1 MVRVMAT
8 GVFDIIHL
16 GHLHY
21 LEESKKLGD
30 ELVVV
35 VATDSTVR
43 RRKHE
48 PITPE
53 KMRVELVSSLKPV
66 DKVVLGKEGGDIFD
80 IVKELKPDIITIGYD
95 QPFKENELEKEMA
108 KRGLKV
114 KVVRM
119 PHLDHDLDGTRKIIS
134 KILSMWSISKE
145 MERIEERPAEGT
157 KAPEAGA
164 GTQPGAKRPK
174 KGGRRRG

>member
-35 VATDSTVR
+35 VATDTTVR
-43 RRKHE
+43 KRKHE

-53 KMRVELVSSLKPV
+53 KMRCELVSSLKPV
-66 DKVVLGKEGGDIFD
+66 DKAVLGRDGGDIFE
-80 IVKELKPDIITIGYD
+80 IVKDLRPDIITLGYD
-95 QPFKENELEKEMA
+95 QPFDQQNLEKELA

-119 PHLDHDLDGTRKIIS
+119 PHLDHDLDGTRKIIN
-134 KILSMWSISKE
+134 KIIEFQTANQKLRE
-145 MERIEERPAEGT
+145 VERR
-157 KAPEAGA
+157 
-164 GTQPGAKRPK
+164 
-174 KGGRRRG
+174 

>member
-8 GVFDIIHL
+8 GVFDILHL

-35 VATDSTVR
+35 VATDTTVR
-43 RRKHE
+43 KRKHE

-53 KMRVELVSSLKPV
+53 KMRCELVASLKPV
-66 DKVVLGKEGGDIFD
+66 DKAVLGREGGDIFE
-80 IVKELKPDIITIGYD
+80 IVKDLRPDIITLGYD
-95 QPFKENELEKEMA
+95 QPFDQRNLEKELA

-134 KILSMWSISKE
+134 KI
-145 MERIEERPAEGT
+145 IEFQTANQKLREVEG
-157 KAPEAGA
+157 
-164 GTQPGAKRPK
+164 R
-174 KGGRRRG
+174 

>member
-1 MVRVMAT
+1 LVRVLAT

-35 VATDSTVR
+35 VATDKTVR
-43 RRKHE
+43 KRKHE

-53 KMRVELVSSLKPV
+53 AMRLELVQGLKPV
-66 DKVVLGKEGGDIFD
+66 DRAVLGKEGGDIYQ
-80 IVKELKPDIITIGYD
+80 IVSEIKPDIITIGYD
-95 QPFKENELEKEMA
+95 QPFEPEKLENDLMS
-108 KRGLKV
+108 RGIKA

-119 PHLDHDLDGTRKIIS
+119 PHLDHDLDGTRKIIR
-134 KILSMWSISKE
+134 KVIEFHDLQKTLSGVE
-145 MERIEERPAEGT
+145 
-157 KAPEAGA
+157 
-164 GTQPGAKRPK
+164 
-174 KGGRRRG
+174 KG

>member
-1 MVRVMAT
+1 MAT
-8 GVFDIIHL
+8 GVFDILHL

-35 VATDSTVR
+35 VATDTTVR
-43 RRKHE
+43 KRKHE

-53 KMRVELVSSLKPV
+53 KMRCELVASLKPV
-66 DKVVLGKEGGDIFD
+66 DKAVLGREGGDIFE
-80 IVKELKPDIITIGYD
+80 IVKDLRPDIITLGYD
-95 QPFKENELEKEMA
+95 QPFDQQNLEKELA

-119 PHLDHDLDGTRKIIS
+119 PHLDHDLDGTRKIIN
-134 KILSMWSISKE
+134 KIIEFQTANQKLRE
-145 MERIEERPAEGT
+145 VERR
-157 KAPEAGA
+157 
-164 GTQPGAKRPK
+164 
-174 KGGRRRG
+174 

>member
-8 GVFDIIHL
+8 GVFDILHL

-35 VATDSTVR
+35 VATDTTVR
-43 RRKHE
+43 KRKHE

-53 KMRVELVSSLKPV
+53 KMRCELVASLKPV
-66 DKVVLGKEGGDIFD
+66 DKAVLGREGGDIFE
-80 IVKELKPDIITIGYD
+80 IVNDLRPDIITLGYD
-95 QPFKENELEKEMA
+95 QPFDQQNLEKELA

-119 PHLDHDLDGTRKIIS
+119 PHLDHDLDGTRKIIN
-134 KILSMWSISKE
+134 KIIEFQTANQKLRE
-145 MERIEERPAEGT
+145 VERR
-157 KAPEAGA
+157 
-164 GTQPGAKRPK
+164 
-174 KGGRRRG
+174 

>member
-21 LEESKKLGD
+21 LEESKRLGD

-35 VATDSTVR
+35 VATDNTVR
-43 RRKHE
+43 KRRHE

-66 DKVVLGKEGGDIFD
+66 DKALLGKESGDIFE
-80 IVKELKPDIITIGYD
+80 IVRELKPDIITIGYD
-95 QPFKENELEKEMA
+95 QPFNERELEKEMLN
-108 KRGLKV
+108 RGLKV

-119 PHLDHDLDGTRKIIS
+119 PHLDHDLDGTRKII
-134 KILSMWSISKE
+134 KKVIDFHTLDKKLSE
-145 MERIEERPAEGT
+145 VE
-157 KAPEAGA
+157 
-164 GTQPGAKRPK
+164 K
-174 KGGRRRG
+174 K

>member
-21 LEESKKLGD
+21 LEASKKLGD

-35 VATDSTVR
+35 VATDKTVR
-43 RRKHE
+43 KRKHE

-53 KMRVELVSSLKPV
+53 KMRLELVASLKPV
-66 DKVVLGKEGGDIFD
+66 DKAVLGKEGGDIYE
-80 IVKELKPDIITIGYD
+80 IVRDLRPDIITIGYD
-95 QPFKENELEKEMA
+95 QPFKEKDLEKDLA

-119 PHLDHDLDGTRKIIS
+119 PHLDHDLDGTRKIIT
-134 KILSMWSISKE
+134 KIIE
-145 MERIEERPAEGT
+145 FHEVERKLREVEDR
-157 KAPEAGA
+157 
-164 GTQPGAKRPK
+164 
-174 KGGRRRG
+174 